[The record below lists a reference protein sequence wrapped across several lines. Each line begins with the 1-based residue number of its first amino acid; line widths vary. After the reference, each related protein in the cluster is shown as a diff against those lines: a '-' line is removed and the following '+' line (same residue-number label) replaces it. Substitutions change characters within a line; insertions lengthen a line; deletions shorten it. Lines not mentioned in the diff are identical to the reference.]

1 MLEIVKVKELDNI
14 IRIGESVK
22 EQYSP
27 GEGHGKDYIKNKIK
41 EEHYNIWKRKVTHGF
56 LEKKLMEDT
65 TVDRSATNQW
75 LKSNMS
81 SHVEGYLMAMQ
92 EQEINTKDALKRK
105 EKNLEK
111 KRTMN
116 NSCRLCHKNTETLF
130 HITTGCP
137 EVSSSLYLNIRHN
150 AIAKVIFQSIINKNE
165 GTNHRMNKGPEPIT
179 HSKDLEIWWDRPITL
194 PRKIPHNRPDIVVW
208 DKVSLTCTIIDISVP
223 LDLNISSKIKDKQN
237 DYMLLMGELQMLYP
251 TFKYKIV
258 PVVIGAFGTVTTQ
271 LKQHLQSLGFDAL
284 KCEEITR
291 SIQKRALIGS
301 MKICKTILKM

>member
-1 MLEIVKVKELDNI
+1 MLETVKIKELYNI
-14 IRIGESVK
+14 IRIGESVT
-22 EQYSP
+22 EQYST
-27 GEGHGKDYIKNKIK
+27 GEDHGKDYIKNKIK

-65 TVDRSATNQW
+65 TVDRRATNQW

-111 KRTMN
+111 KRSMD

-150 AIAKVIFQSIINKNE
+150 VVAKVIFQCIINKNE
-165 GTNHRMNKGPEPIT
+165 GTNHRMNKEPEPIT
-179 HSKDLEIWWDRPITL
+179 HSKDLEMWWDRPITL
-194 PRKIPHNRPDIVVW
+194 PRKIPNNHPDIVVS

-223 LDLNISSKIKDKQN
+223 LDLNISRKIKDKQN
-237 DYMLLMGELQMLYP
+237 DYMLLMGELQTLYP

-258 PVVIGAFGTVTTQ
+258 SVVIGAYGTVTTQ
-271 LKQHLQSLGFDAL
+271 LKQHLQ
-284 KCEEITR
+284 
-291 SIQKRALIGS
+291 
-301 MKICKTILKM
+301 

>member
-1 MLEIVKVKELDNI
+1 MLELVKIKELDNI

-75 LKSNMS
+75 LKSNML
-81 SHVEGYLMAMQ
+81 SHVEGYLVAMQ

-137 EVSSSLYLNIRHN
+137 EVSSNLYLNIRHN
-150 AIAKVIFQSIINKNE
+150 AIAKVIFQSIINKRHEPQNLSPLHTPKILKYS
-165 GTNHRMNKGPEPIT
+165 GTGQSHYQGRS
-179 HSKDLEIWWDRPITL
+179 H
-194 PRKIPHNRPDIVVW
+194 
-208 DKVSLTCTIIDISVP
+208 IIALILS
-223 LDLNISSKIKDKQN
+223 
-237 DYMLLMGELQMLYP
+237 
-251 TFKYKIV
+251 
-258 PVVIGAFGTVTTQ
+258 FGT
-271 LKQHLQSLGFDAL
+271 KYH
-284 KCEEITR
+284 
-291 SIQKRALIGS
+291 
-301 MKICKTILKM
+301 